1 MGDESKHNAGISD
14 TNQKKDTVISELDSL
29 RYTLNSGPEFQQDIP
44 TLDDPYPVQ
53 SEQCDLFRGSD
64 GLIHDPDLDIPIL
77 TDTLAP
83 PDITTASAEMDT
95 NSPSIDSR
103 QEESTAQHSNQSNNS
118 DNNLDNS
125 ALEDNNATGKDLE
138 APTEHQAPPPES
150 SDTEQLRVET
160 DSSVQELEQ
169 LLDELV
175 AEQLPKLEQQ
185 LRDKLRQELKSK

>member
-83 PDITTASAEMDT
+83 PRYYNRIRGNGYQLTFYRFT
-95 NSPSIDSR
+95 PGR
-103 QEESTAQHSNQSNNS
+103 KHSTAF
-118 DNNLDNS
+118 
-125 ALEDNNATGKDLE
+125 E
-138 APTEHQAPPPES
+138 
-150 SDTEQLRVET
+150 
-160 DSSVQELEQ
+160 
-169 LLDELV
+169 
-175 AEQLPKLEQQ
+175 PK
-185 LRDKLRQELKSK
+185 